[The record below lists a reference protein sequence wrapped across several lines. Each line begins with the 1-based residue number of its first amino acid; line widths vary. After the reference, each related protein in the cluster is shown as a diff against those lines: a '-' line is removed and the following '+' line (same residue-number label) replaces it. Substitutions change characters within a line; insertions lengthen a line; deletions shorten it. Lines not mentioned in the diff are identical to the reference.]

1 MPDDLLGSY
10 EIIGPLGAGG
20 MGEVYRARDTRLNR
34 QVAIKI
40 LPPGYAEDSERLSRF
55 QREAR
60 VLASLN
66 HSNIAAIYGFEEAND
81 QKFFILELVEG
92 KTLAQLLEKGSLPS
106 KKAVRYAVEIAR
118 GLEAAHEKGVI
129 HRDLKPANVMI
140 TPDDRVKVLDFGLAK
155 AIDES
160 TEPLDLTHSPTLID
174 EKTKEGRI
182 LGTAPYM
189 SPEQVEGIPLDPRTD
204 IFSFGSLLYEM
215 IAGRKAFP
223 GKTQA
228 RVLAG
233 ILEKEPKPLGRRLRG
248 VPQQLE
254 WVVARCLRKDPERRF
269 QHMRDLRLA
278 LEDVLQELQSPR
290 RWRRRV
296 SSLNLW
302 QLAVAGLALAAVL
315 FGGLWWGTAG
325 DPARLMRPPVLTRV
339 TSVSGLTVDPAIS
352 RRGRLLGYASD
363 RSGEGNLD
371 IWVQQLGGGG
381 FRRTRDPADDHQPSF
396 HPDGTRMVFR
406 SERRGGGLYW
416 TTTLADEAGARFI
429 VERGRRPRVSPQGD
443 RIAYWTGRVGA
454 GFRRGSLF
462 TIGWSS
468 SRARTQLAES
478 FAIASHPIWSPRGD
492 HIVFLGWES
501 STRDEDFDWWIL
513 RLEDGD
519 IRRLGLAARLPQ
531 AGISGL
537 VIPGVWV
544 PIDNFIVFSARRGDS
559 VNLWRVAISP
569 RTMSLEGEPRQIT
582 SGVGPELEPYAV
594 LPGRIAFSSQ
604 IENLDLWS
612 LAIDADRG
620 RVPEGARL
628 QRLTQHAGED
638 SHPSLSADGSLM
650 AFEST
655 RSGNRDIWLMEL
667 ESGTKTNLTESP
679 GEERRPRI
687 RTDGIQVAYSS
698 GESDSEERGI
708 YRVEARRQTLRT
720 SVCQD
725 CGLPLDWSSQGDEIL
740 VVDRIRGGERF
751 RVDLL
756 DVTSGRRLKLLE
768 HPQHS
773 VVQAKLDPADRWV
786 AFTVVEDP
794 LQARIYVAP
803 FRQEEF
809 HESSGIAPE
818 RWVAVTDGQDR
829 DGMTGWSPNG
839 KLLYFVSNRGG
850 ARGIWVQELDPKDRR
865 PVGDPRLVWH
875 FRETR
880 LSLAGVSPSSLR
892 TNVARDKLVFTLKER
907 MGDIWMAHFPLEEE
921 RLIRPPWRPGEER
934 ILDLYPYR
942 RR

>member
-40 LPPGYAEDSERLSRF
+40 LPPGYAEDSGRLSRF

-81 QKFFILELVEG
+81 RKFFILELVDG
-92 KTLAQLLEKGSLPS
+92 KTLAQLLENGSLPL

-118 GLEAAHEKGVI
+118 GVEAAHDKGVI

-155 AIDES
+155 AVAGS
-160 TEPLDLTHSPTLID
+160 SEPSDLTHSPTLMD
-174 EKTKEGRI
+174 EKTREGVI

-189 SPEQVEGIPLDPRTD
+189 SPEQVEGIPLDRRTD
-204 IFSFGSLLYEM
+204 IFSIGSLIYEM
-215 IAGRKAFP
+215 VTGRKAFP

-233 ILEKEPKPLGRRLRG
+233 ILEKEPGPLGKRVRG

-278 LEDVLQELQSPR
+278 LEDVLQELRSPR
-290 RWRRRV
+290 RWGQRV
-296 SSLNLW
+296 SSLTIR
-302 QLAVAGLALAAVL
+302 QLAVAGLALAALL

-325 DPARLMRPPVLTRV
+325 DPSRLAPPPVLTRV

-381 FRRTRDPADDHQPSF
+381 SRRTRDPADDHQPAF

-416 TTTLADEAGARFI
+416 TTTLGDEVGDRFI
-429 VERGRRPRVSPQGD
+429 VDGGRRPRVSPRGD
-443 RIAYWTGRVGA
+443 RIAYWRGRIGPD
-454 GFRRGSLF
+454 FKRGSLF
-462 TIGWSS
+462 TTGWSS
-468 SRARTQLAES
+468 GRARTQLAES
-478 FAIASHPIWSPRGD
+478 FAVASHPIWSPRGD

-501 STRDEDFDWWIL
+501 SGRDEDFDWWIL
-513 RLEDGD
+513 RLEDGE
-519 IRRLGLAARLPQ
+519 IRRLGLAALLPE

-559 VNLWRVAISP
+559 VNLWRIAVSP
-569 RTMSLEGEPRQIT
+569 RTLSLSGVPRQIT
-582 SGVGPELEPYAV
+582 SGVGPELEPFSV

-628 QRLTQHAGED
+628 ERLTQHAGED
-638 SHPSLSADGSLM
+638 SHPSLSQDGGRM
-650 AFEST
+650 AFESA

-667 ESGTKTNLTESP
+667 ESGEKINLTESP
-679 GEERRPRI
+679 GDERRPRI
-687 RTDGIQVAYSS
+687 RSDGSQVAYNA
-698 GESDSEERGI
+698 GESDSESRGI
-708 YRVEARRQTLRT
+708 YRMEARRQTPRT
-720 SVCQD
+720 TVCQD
-725 CGLPLDWSSQGDEIL
+725 CGSTLDWSSQGDEIL
-740 VVDRIRGGERF
+740 VVRRIGGERRF

-756 DVTSGRRLKLLE
+756 DVTSGSRLKLLE
-768 HPQHS
+768 HPRYS
-773 VVQAKLDPADRWV
+773 VVQARLDPADRWV
-786 AFTVVEDP
+786 AFTVSEGP

-809 HESSGIAPE
+809 HESDGIAPE
-818 RWVAVTDGQDR
+818 RWMAVTDGQDR

-839 KLLYFVSNRGG
+839 RLLYFVSNRGG
-850 ARGIWVQELDPKDRR
+850 ARGIWVQELDPVDRR

-880 LSLAGVSPSSLR
+880 LSLAGVSLSSLR

-907 MGDIWMAHFPLEEE
+907 MGDIWMAHLPMEDDRFG
-921 RLIRPPWRPGEER
+921 RPPWRPGEER
-934 ILDLYPYR
+934 IIDLYPYR